1 MSKNAKIGIG
11 VLVLLVILA
20 ILLTMGGPQAEAPAT
35 ETDTSDQ
42 TIRDDA
48 AAIDADDAQGFPGEA
63 QGFDEVV
70 RGGSSRSCD
79 NDCVHPR
86 ASSE

>member
-20 ILLTMGGPQAEAPAT
+20 ILFTVGGPAAEAPSE

-42 TIRDDA
+42 TLRDDA
-48 AAIDADDAQGFPGEA
+48 AAIDAELEGLEGDRAMIDQGLETDVSAQ
-63 QGFDEVV
+63 
-70 RGGSSRSCD
+70 
-79 NDCVHPR
+79 
-86 ASSE
+86 